1 MVSTYEVECFARRFA
16 KKTRGHHDEL
26 LIYAIF
32 TVFAIA
38 GLEILTDKIFSAL
51 ITIASAFH
59 CLGFILL
66 RRKVAKQGDVNGISS
81 RTLMAYVL
89 CYVCR
94 LYSTLQFNG
103 YLPIDR
109 SGDWLYQTVD
119 IVALLIVL
127 NLLSTMF
134 TTHYY
139 SWKDSVVPVDTFP
152 LGLFVVACFV
162 LALFIHP
169 GLNNLFH
176 ADVSWT
182 AGLYVEAIAMI
193 PQLFMMT
200 KQGGEVDAFASHFIA
215 CIFVSRFLMILFWL
229 ASYEELKPHDSAFNF
244 PGWGLMGAQ
253 FLQIAI
259 FGDFMYIYV
268 KSIRTSSRLV
278 LPDKIIC
285 L

>member
-1 MVSTYEVECFARRFA
+1 MQLAYNFECFTRRCA
-16 KKTRGHHDEL
+16 KKTRGHHDEI
-26 LIYAIF
+26 LIYAMF
-32 TVFAIA
+32 TVFAVA
-38 GLEILTDKIFSAL
+38 GVEILTDKIFSAM
-51 ITIASAFH
+51 ITVASAFH

-66 RRKVAKQGDVNGISS
+66 RRKVAKQGDVSGISS
-81 RTLMAYVL
+81 RTLLAYVL
-89 CYVCR
+89 CYICR

-109 SGDWLYQTVD
+109 SGDWLYQAVD
-119 IVALLIVL
+119 ILALCIVL
-127 NLLSTMF
+127 SLLHTMF
-134 TTHYY
+134 TTHYV
-139 SWKDSVVPVDTFP
+139 SWKESVEPVDTFP
-152 LGLFVVACFV
+152 LSMFVVGCCV
-162 LALFIHP
+162 LALFVHP

-215 CIFVSRFLMILFWL
+215 CVFVSRFLMIIFWL
-229 ASYEELKPHDSAFNF
+229 ASYEELKPHDSTYNF

-268 KSIRTSSRLV
+268 KSIRSNSRLV
-278 LPDKIIC
+278 LPDKIIN